1 MVKCL
6 IDINND
12 IISTILERNVAVRSL
27 TDRESLQISD
37 DTLVNLRDE
46 LQLSRRFFKNLNE
59 RCLDQ
64 HEEAK
69 EN

>member
-64 HEEAK
+64 HEEGK